1 MLNRWQRWQESN
13 ELLKILVQTVI
24 DPLSWRGDER
34 FHVAASDVSGF
45 SVLSAVRKQGF
56 SCDLLIPAVVTF
68 EALMILF
75 AGVLSAESI
84 VGDVLSPSL
93 RDVIILGSLFGMVL
107 VIACLKNAGTYTPK
121 ALSLPRH
128 LPLRVIC
135 IGMAVCL
142 ITGFAMMT
150 LSVGLDWS
158 WAFVWAL
165 YSACALALSR
175 LVLVPAFKSWMP
187 SEGFD
192 RLVAVVGTGS
202 EAGDDLNGL
211 DRDLSARFDRNC
223 ICRIYACPDNV
234 RSAEGERWIE
244 QLHADGVE
252 EVVILPSL
260 HDNREWIHDAVRSL
274 EVLPVRVSL
283 AIPKPALDS
292 NQPGYVYAA
301 LIDQPLSAAEQAV
314 KRVFDAAVAV
324 LLLVFLAPLM
334 LLTAALIRLESSG
347 PIFFKQERYGFGK
360 KIIEVYKFRS
370 MYHEMSDH
378 LADRLTER
386 DDPRVTR
393 VGAFIRR
400 FSIDELPQLFNV
412 LRGEMSMVGPRP
424 NPLNAKAGGE
434 LYDRVVDNF
443 YTRYRV
449 LPGITGWAQING
461 LRGNTDTKEKL
472 VRRVDYDLY
481 YIQNW
486 SFWLDLK
493 IVLLTPLASL
503 EGENAF

>member
-1 MLNRWQRWQESN
+1 MV
-13 ELLKILVQTVI
+13 LL
-24 DPLSWRGDER
+24 
-34 FHVAASDVSGF
+34 
-45 SVLSAVRKQGF
+45 
-56 SCDLLIPAVVTF
+56 
-68 EALMILF
+68 
-75 AGVLSAESI
+75 AGVLSVHTVTDDMLAASI
-84 VGDVLSPSL
+84 
-93 RDVIILGSLFGMVL
+93 RDVVVLGSILGTIL
-107 VIACLKNAGTYTPK
+107 VVACLKSAETYTPK
-121 ALSLPRH
+121 SLAMPRH
-128 LPLRVIC
+128 WPLRVVC
-135 IGMAVCL
+135 IGACACL
-142 ITGFAMMT
+142 TTGLAMT
-150 LSVGLDWS
+150 ALSIGLEWS
-158 WAFVWAL
+158 WALVWSF
-165 YSACALALSR
+165 YSAVALAFSR
-175 LVLVPAFKSWMP
+175 MVLVPALKAWMP

-192 RLVAVVGTGS
+192 RLVAVVGTDG
-202 EAGDDLNGL
+202 EADDDLIGL
-211 DRDLSARFDRNC
+211 NRDLSARFDRNC
-223 ICRIYACPDNV
+223 ICRVYARPDDV
-234 RSAEGERWIE
+234 QSTEGERWLE
-244 QLHADGVE
+244 RLHADGVE
-252 EVVILPSL
+252 EVIILPSL

-274 EVLPVRVSL
+274 EVLPIRVSL
-283 AIPKPALDS
+283 AIPRPALDS

-314 KRVFDAAVAV
+314 KRVFDAAASL

-334 LLTAALIRLESSG
+334 LVTATMIKLESAG
-347 PIFFKQERYGFGK
+347 PVFFKQARYGFGK
-360 KIIEVYKFRS
+360 KIIDVYKFRS
-370 MYHEMSDH
+370 MYHDKSDH
-378 LADRLTER
+378 MADRLTER
-386 DDPRVTR
+386 GDPRVTR

-472 VRRVDYDLY
+472 VRRVEYDLY

-486 SFWLDLK
+486 SFWMDLK